1 MAWDENGR
9 YDEASKMNEAPIE
22 LSPNMFLRF
31 CALVYEKA
39 GIHLGPQKEALV
51 SARMGK
57 RMRALGVAR
66 YEDYYQLVKDDS
78 TGDEL
83 VEMLNAIST
92 NVTYFFREEH
102 HFHLLKNLLQQWTQ
116 EGQKSF
122 RIWSAAAS
130 TGEEPYTIAMTA
142 RAALSASCDVRI
154 LGTDISTRALNVAKE
169 GRYEPRH
176 LEKVPESYARR
187 FFRKET
193 DEGGGVSFVVEDE
206 LRRMVSYA
214 RLNLAQ
220 PPYPMK
226 GPFDVVFCRNVMI
239 YFDNPVRKALLDEIW
254 RVLKPGGYL
263 LVGHA
268 ESLSGM
274 LSHFRSHEPSVYV
287 K

>member
-1 MAWDENGR
+1 
-9 YDEASKMNEAPIE
+9 MNVAAVE
-22 LSPNMFLRF
+22 LSPKMFQRF
-31 CALVYEKA
+31 CDLVYEKA
-39 GIHLGPQKEALV
+39 GISLGPQKEALV
-51 SARMGK
+51 AARIGK
-57 RMRALGVAR
+57 RMRVLGLGR
-66 YEDYYQLVKDDS
+66 YEEYYEVVKADA

-92 NVTYFFREEH
+92 NVTYFFREDH
-102 HFHLLKNLLQQWTQ
+102 HFRLLKGVLQKWS
-116 EGQKSF
+116 EGGQKSF
-122 RIWSAAAS
+122 RIWCAAAS

-142 RAALSASCDVRI
+142 RDALGGACDVKI
-154 LGTDISTRALNVAKE
+154 LSTDISTRALNVAKA

-176 LEKVPESYARR
+176 LEKVPESFARR

-193 DEGGGVSFVVEDE
+193 DENGESVFVVEEE
-206 LRRMVSYA
+206 LRRMVSFA
-214 RLNLAQ
+214 RLNLAH

-239 YFDNPVRKALLDEIW
+239 YFDNPVRKALLDEAW
-254 RVLKPGGYL
+254 RLLKPGGYL

-274 LSHFRSHEPSVYV
+274 LSHFRSLEPSVYV

>member
-1 MAWDENGR
+1 
-9 YDEASKMNEAPIE
+9 MNEITVE
-22 LSPNMFLRF
+22 LSPQMFLRF
-31 CALVYEKA
+31 CDLVYEKA
-39 GIHLGPQKEALV
+39 GIRLGPQKEALV
-51 SARMGK
+51 AARMGK
-57 RMRALGVAR
+57 RMRTLGVGS
-66 YEDYYQLVKDDS
+66 YEAYYQVVKDDVS
-78 TGDEL
+78 GDEL

-102 HFHLLKNLLQQWTQ
+102 HFQFLTGLLQKWSGA
-116 EGQKSF
+116 GQKSF
-122 RIWSAAAS
+122 RIWCAAAS

-142 RAALSASCDVRI
+142 QAALPKGCEVKI
-154 LGTDISTRALNVAKE
+154 LATDISTRALDVARA

-176 LEKVPESYARR
+176 LEKVPEGHVRR

-193 DEGGGVSFVVEDE
+193 EADGTVRYAVADE
-206 LRRMVSYA
+206 LRRMISYA
-214 RLNLAQ
+214 RLNLAK
-220 PPYPMK
+220 PPFPMK

-239 YFDNPVRKALLDEIW
+239 YFDNPVRKGLLDEAW

-274 LSHFRSHEPSVYV
+274 LSHFKSVEPSVYV

>member
-1 MAWDENGR
+1 
-9 YDEASKMNEAPIE
+9 MNDTPLE
-22 LSPNMFLRF
+22 LSPKMFLRF
-31 CALVYEKA
+31 CDLVYEKA

-51 SARMGK
+51 AARMGK
-57 RMRALGVAR
+57 RMRALGLAR
-66 YEDYYQLVKDDS
+66 YEDYYQLVKEDA

-102 HFHLLKNLLQQWTQ
+102 HFELLADLLRKWTQ

-142 RAALSASCDVRI
+142 KAALPASCEVKI
-154 LGTDISTRALNVAKE
+154 LGTDISTRALNVAKA

-176 LEKVPESYARR
+176 LEKVSESHARR
-187 FFRKET
+187 FFRRET
-193 DEGGGVSFVVEDE
+193 DEEGDVHFVVEDE
-206 LRRMVSYA
+206 LRRMVSFA
-214 RLNLAQ
+214 RLNLAK

-274 LSHFRSHEPSVYV
+274 LSHFRSLEPSVYV

>member
-1 MAWDENGR
+1 
-9 YDEASKMNEAPIE
+9 MNETAVE
-22 LSPNMFLRF
+22 LSPRMFQRF
-31 CALVYEKA
+31 CELVYEKA

-51 SARMGK
+51 AARMGK
-57 RMRALGVAR
+57 RMRVLGLSR
-66 YEDYYQLVKDDS
+66 YEDYFDLVKNDA

-92 NVTYFFREEH
+92 NVTYFFREDR
-102 HFHLLKNLLQQWTQ
+102 HFKLLTDLLRKWEQG
-116 EGQKSF
+116 GQRSF

-142 RAALSASCDVRI
+142 RTALSDARDLKI
-154 LGTDISTRALNVAKE
+154 LGTDISTRALGVAKA
-169 GRYEPRH
+169 GAYEPRH
-176 LEKVPESYARR
+176 VEKIPEGLLRR
-187 FFRKET
+187 FFRKDT
-193 DEGGGVSFVVEDE
+193 DEEGTVRYRVEDD
-206 LRRMVSYA
+206 LRRMMTFA
-214 RLNLAQ
+214 RLNLAK
-220 PPYPMK
+220 PPYPMR

-274 LSHFRSHEPSVYV
+274 LSHFRSAEPSVYV